1 MDSGIKK
8 KAEALYG
15 ELGIDLTAA
24 INALYDSSF
33 VFGGFPFVVRSEMP
47 NKETIEVMLE

>member
-1 MDSGIKK
+1 MDSDIKK
-8 KAEALYG
+8 HTEAMYG

-24 INALYDSSF
+24 INAFFDSSF
-33 VFGGFPFVVRSEMP
+33 VFGGFPFVVRIEMP